1 MLHYITLPYITL
13 HCITLIAPPHMQLQL
28 HCANCTTPQLQ
39 LRHTTSTTTA
49 ALHHTTS
56 SSCRWPLQPFQKT
69 QLQPPFG
76 PSVDLLCH
84 PWFTTTN
91 LSSRF
96 PIFETSATALC
107 GTTGMTLHYLSII
120 FRALT
125 VNIIL
130 YMCVRVGMRTRG
142 HRWNPEGWTQRG
154 LSLRGVSLFDMTSH
168 VQQRAPKTS
177 STWKI
182 MEAASSLT
190 SSHC

>member
-1 MLHYITLPYITL
+1 
-13 HCITLIAPPHMQLQL
+13 MQLQL
-28 HCANCTTPQLQ
+28 HYTNCTTSQLQ
-39 LRHTTSTTTA
+39 LRHATAMYTA
-49 ALHHTTS
+49 ALQHTTS
-56 SSCRWPLQPFQKT
+56 SSCRWPLQPLQKT
-69 QLQPPFG
+69 QLQPPSG
-76 PSVDLLCH
+76 PSVDWLCH
-84 PWFTTTN
+84 PWFITTN

-120 FRALT
+120 FRALAM
-125 VNIIL
+125 NIIL
-130 YMCVRVGMRTRG
+130 YMCVCECVRVGMRTRG

-154 LSLRGVSLFDMTSH
+154 LSLRGVSIFDMTSH

-177 STWKI
+177 TTWKI